1 MSTVKKVLY
10 IIAGSVA
17 LGLGLIGVVVRG
29 IPTTP
34 FLLLTLYCWSKSSE
48 RLTAW
53 FKSKSFYQRFLHDYV
68 ETRSMT
74 LKQKLTIQIIA
85 GIMVAISFALINI
98 LIVRII
104 LVICFLIHNYIFIFK
119 IKTYKP
125 EQVEGEE
132 STKLMASDKP

>member
-1 MSTVKKVLY
+1 MSKIKKVLY
-10 IIAGSVA
+10 IIAGSFA

-53 FKSKSFYQRFLHDYV
+53 FKSKSFYQKFLHDYV

-85 GIMVAISFALINI
+85 GIMVAISFVLINI

-125 EQVEGEE
+125 ER
-132 STKLMASDKP
+132 

>member
-1 MSTVKKVLY
+1 MSKIKKVLY
-10 IIAGSVA
+10 IIAGSFA

-34 FLLLTLYCWSKSSE
+34 FLLLTLYCWSRSSE
-48 RLTAW
+48 KLTAW
-53 FKSKSFYQRFLHDYV
+53 FKSKPFYQKFLHDYV

-85 GIMVAISFALINI
+85 GIMVAISFVLINI

-125 EQVEGEE
+125 EEVEGEE
-132 STKLMASDKP
+132 TST